1 MERGLFT
8 PRNIGSLE
16 SHISLVISSSAAYTL
31 VRRWSI
37 APGQAVY
44 AVLMELKEKVR
55 SYLGKRPVVEKPDM
69 YQRDGRIQRE
79 TNTSSIKDRE
89 PTLPR
94 GKLRPNS
101 TK

>member
-1 MERGLFT
+1 
-8 PRNIGSLE
+8 
-16 SHISLVISSSAAYTL
+16 
-31 VRRWSI
+31 
-37 APGQAVY
+37 
-44 AVLMELKEKVR
+44 VLLELKKNVR
-55 SYLGKRPVVEKPDM
+55 SYLEKSPVVEKPDM
-69 YQRDGRIQRE
+69 YQRDGRIQKK